1 MTASRPGTMPGQ
13 LHILR
18 NPFRDAGL
26 SDADREEEEEEE
38 HGVREGDQ
46 QIRYTQVI

>member
-1 MTASRPGTMPGQ
+1 MPGQ

-26 SDADREEEEEEE
+26 SDADREEEEE